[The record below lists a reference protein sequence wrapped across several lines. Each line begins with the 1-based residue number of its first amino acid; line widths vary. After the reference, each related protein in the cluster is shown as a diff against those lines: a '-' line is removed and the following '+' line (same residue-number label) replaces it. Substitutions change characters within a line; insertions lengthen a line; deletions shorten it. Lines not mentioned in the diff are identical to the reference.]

1 MSGGAAGRDG
11 QHHRQRRDSHDER
24 RVERL
29 VHGPAMGGGRL
40 HAVLCGAAPARRQT
54 QRPMG
59 KKTDA
64 ARRIGGIRRGLRSHG
79 LLLGPVAAGD
89 AARGVGGLRRADL
102 SGDAVINH
110 RHLRRLQVP

>member
-1 MSGGAAGRDG
+1 
-11 QHHRQRRDSHDER
+11 
-24 RVERL
+24 
-29 VHGPAMGGGRL
+29 MGGGRL
-40 HAVLCGAAPARRQT
+40 HAVLCDAAPARRQT

-102 SGDAVINH
+102 SGDAVVNH